1 MAPQLLGTMEADE
14 LRQLGQRIKEY
25 QAAKD
30 LNDTAMVKRFPGLG
44 STKTYNRVA
53 GGDLA
58 ELDLEKQ
65 LNNYR
70 AVWALIESVGQ
81 EETHS
86 EELYDDLNPVI
97 QLRKAVFEVFRETGN
112 ARFILVEGDTGLG
125 KSSARRMLIEKYGQR
140 LLWVE
145 ATTVWRDNPS
155 NMLAA
160 ILKVLGVRE
169 IPALPIARFD
179 LVVMLLNQTR
189 ICVILDEF
197 HHLGPQCLNVVK
209 TLINQTPGEFVGL
222 AMPTLWHR
230 LERAAYEE
238 CRQLTGNR
246 LAERIKLTLREND
259 IAKIITRRVSNA
271 GDSVKQ
277 AVRMIMDR
285 APRYGN
291 LAFVR
296 DVCAR
301 VSELSEGTA
310 GPDAECWST
319 AISQEVA
326 SR

>member
-1 MAPQLLGTMEADE
+1 MAPALLLTMEADE
-14 LRQLGQRIKEY
+14 LRRLGGQIKEY
-25 QAAKD
+25 QTAKD
-30 LNDTAMVKRFPGLG
+30 LSDTAMVKKFPGLG
-44 STKTYNRVA
+44 STKTYTRVVA
-53 GGDLA
+53 GDLA
-58 ELDLEKQ
+58 ELDLERQ

-81 EETHS
+81 EETRS
-86 EELYDDLNPVI
+86 EELYDDLNPVL

-112 ARFILVEGDTGLG
+112 ARFVLVEGDTGLG
-125 KSSARRMLIEKYGQR
+125 KSSARRLLIEKYGQR
-140 LLWVE
+140 LLWIE
-145 ATTVWRDNPS
+145 ATSIWRDNPS

-160 ILKVLGVRE
+160 ILRAMGVRE
-169 IPALPIARFD
+169 IPMMPTARFD
-179 LVVMLLNQTR
+179 LAVQRLNETR
-189 ICVILDEF
+189 VCVLIDEF
-197 HHLGPQCLNVVK
+197 HHLGPQCLNAVK

-246 LAERIKLTLREND
+246 LAERIKLTLREVD
-259 IAKIITRRVSNA
+259 IARIINRRVPEA
-271 GDSVKQ
+271 TETVKQ

-301 VSELSEGTA
+301 VVELSDGTA
-310 GPDAECWST
+310 GPDIECWST